1 MSPGWVEGN
10 HHFRESLSLLPAP
23 TERSED
29 LGLDMGAGVNG
40 RVHSK
45 AFPPSCFPRRWMA
58 MLFRLRGL
66 IDPEKGLASL

>member
-10 HHFRESLSLLPAP
+10 HRFRESRGLLPAP

-40 RVHSK
+40 RSAQQGLSALLLSSK
-45 AFPPSCFPRRWMA
+45 MDGRAV
-58 MLFRLRGL
+58 
-66 IDPEKGLASL
+66 